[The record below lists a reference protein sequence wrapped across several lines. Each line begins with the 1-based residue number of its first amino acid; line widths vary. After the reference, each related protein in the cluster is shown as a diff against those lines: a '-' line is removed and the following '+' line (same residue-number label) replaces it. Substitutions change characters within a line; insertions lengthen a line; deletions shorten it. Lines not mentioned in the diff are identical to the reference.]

1 MENLSNK
8 VSVITICYNC
18 RADVNN
24 TVKSV
29 LSQTYSDMEYIVV
42 DGGSSDGTLDV
53 LTSYKE
59 RIDHLISEP
68 DNGIYD
74 ALNKGVKAATGDWII
89 CMNAGDT
96 FVADT
101 TLADIFSQQISPEKD
116 VLYSDFFLCQPDGS
130 SILRTTDR
138 AIGEIHHQNIL
149 YRRILHEQFGYY
161 IVTKPY
167 IVSDLLFFLAI
178 PEEQYL
184 KLPAPIAKVK
194 AGGVSDNQWCTEQ
207 AWAAKMIYGMETIP
221 SIFHKYLSARTYLF
235 IHKLLSKI
243 RHS

>member
-1 MENLSNK
+1 MENLNNK

-18 RADVNN
+18 RADVDK

-42 DGGSSDGTLDV
+42 DGGSSDGTRDV
-53 LTSYKE
+53 LTSYKDS
-59 RIDHLISEP
+59 IDHLISEP

-74 ALNKGVKAATGDWII
+74 ALNKGVKVATGDWII

-101 TLADIFSQQISPEKD
+101 TLADIFSQRIPAEKN

-130 SILRTTDR
+130 STLRTTDR
-138 AIGEIHHQNIL
+138 AIGEIHHQNMI

-178 PEEQYL
+178 PKEQYM
-184 KLPAPIAKVK
+184 KLPVPIAKVK
-194 AGGVSDNQWCTEQ
+194 AGGISDNQWCTEQ
-207 AWAAKMIYGMETIP
+207 AWATKMIYGMETIP
-221 SIFHKYLSARTYLF
+221 SIFHKYLKARIYLF

>member
-1 MENLSNK
+1 MENIGNK
-8 VSVITICYNC
+8 ISVITICYNC
-18 RADVNN
+18 RTDLEQTVN
-24 TVKSV
+24 SV
-29 LSQTYSDMEYIVV
+29 LAQTYANVEYIIV
-42 DGGSSDGTLDV
+42 DGGSTDGTLAMMDK
-53 LTSYKE
+53 YRE
-59 RIDHLISEP
+59 RITTFISER

-74 ALNKGVKAATGDWII
+74 ALNKGVKAATGEWII

-101 TLADIFSQQISPEKD
+101 TLAEIYSQQIPAEKT

-130 SILRTTDR
+130 STLRTTDR
-138 AIGEIHHQNIL
+138 AIGEIHHQNIV
-149 YRRILHEQFGYY
+149 YRRMLHQQFGYY

-194 AGGVSDNQWCTEQ
+194 AGGISDNQWCTDQ

-221 SIFHKYLSARTYLF
+221 SIFHKYLKARTYLF